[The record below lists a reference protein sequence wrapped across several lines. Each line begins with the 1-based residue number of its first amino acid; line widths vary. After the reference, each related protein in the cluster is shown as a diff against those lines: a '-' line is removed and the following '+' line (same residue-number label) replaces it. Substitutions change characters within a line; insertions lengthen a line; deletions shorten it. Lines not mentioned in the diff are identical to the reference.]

1 MEKEILDILK
11 NLVKDFQGFK
21 QDIDKKFDSLESQVD
36 SLKSQVQENTQIL
49 KSLEHSAQIN
59 KSEHDNMMNDIAH
72 IKGDIE
78 AIKKDLFVVEEV
90 TAKNWADI
98 NSLKRVK

>member
-1 MEKEILDILK
+1 MEKEIIDALK
-11 NLVKDFQGFK
+11 GLMKEVQGFK
-21 QDIDKKFDSLESQVD
+21 EDINKRFDSLESQV
-36 SLKSQVQENTQIL
+36 QENTHIL
-49 KSLEHSAQIN
+49 KSLEHSAQVN
-59 KSEHDNMMNDIAH
+59 KSEHDSIINDIAH
-72 IKGDIE
+72 IKGGIE